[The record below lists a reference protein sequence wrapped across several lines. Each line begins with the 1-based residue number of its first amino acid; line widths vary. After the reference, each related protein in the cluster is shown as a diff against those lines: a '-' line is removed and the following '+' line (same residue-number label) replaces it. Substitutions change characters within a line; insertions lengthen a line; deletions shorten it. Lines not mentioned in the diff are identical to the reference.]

1 MPKQENRADFATVAL
16 WAVNLA
22 RPLNGMDAW
31 IAGLDA
37 KMAEAAGAGA
47 DVLVLPEYVSEQWL
61 SYAPDDLAPSEEIA
75 WMADEGELALDR
87 LKALAAK
94 HNMALLAG
102 SFPARATGARKD
114 GPPFVNRAFL
124 VLPDGRVT
132 FQDKLCLT
140 PSEKNPEAWNLNVGA
155 EVTFTQWRGLR
166 IATLICLDVE
176 LPALASAIAKR
187 EPDLDLL
194 LVPSMTEKESGYSR
208 VFGCAKARAI
218 ELQTAVCAV
227 GSIGSVAPDGSRPN
241 FSGAA
246 VFLPC
251 EEPLGFNGRFA
262 EITGRADAEDD
273 GPLLIARDVPVGLIR
288 ELRKGGDA
296 EVWPGSWSAEHISFG
311 EN

>member
-1 MPKQENRADFATVAL
+1 MPKQDKRADFATVAL

-22 RPLNGMDAW
+22 KPLNGMGAW
-31 IAGLDA
+31 IAGLDG
-37 KMAEAAGAGA
+37 KLAEAASAGA
-47 DVLVLPEYVSEQWL
+47 DILVLPEYVSEQWL
-61 SYAPDDLAPSEEIA
+61 SYAPEGIAPKDEIA
-75 WMADEGELALDR
+75 WMADEGARALDQ
-87 LKALAAK
+87 LKGLAAK
-94 HNMALLAG
+94 HDMAVLAG
-102 SFPARATGARKD
+102 SFPARAKGFRQD
-114 GPPFVNRAFL
+114 GPAFVNRAFL
-124 VLPDGRVT
+124 FLPDGRMT

-140 PSEKNPEAWNLNVGA
+140 PIEKNAEAWNLNVGA

-208 VFGCAKARAI
+208 VFGCAKARAV
-218 ELQTAVCAV
+218 ELQTTVCAV
-227 GSIGSVAPDGSRPN
+227 GSIGSVTPDGSRPN

-246 VFLPC
+246 VVLPC

-262 EITGRADAEDD
+262 EVEGRASAEDD
-273 GPLLIARDVPVGLIR
+273 GPLLIARDVPVGLVR
-288 ELRKGGDA
+288 ELRKGGDS
-296 EVWPGSWSAEHISFG
+296 EVWPGSWSAEHVSFG